1 MTGVP
6 LRSDG
11 QAMGALS
18 VLVTTLMVALGILVL
33 AGAASIRHIDLEW
46 RQALTGRWTVELDP
60 ATDAAAAVTTLKSM
74 PGVADAHALG
84 PDEIRA
90 LLKPWLRDPTLA
102 AELPLPV
109 LIDLSLDRA
118 APPKPAA
125 MARDLAARL
134 PNAKLDDHGAWTGD
148 LLRIARTGE
157 VVGLAFFAAIALTM
171 MVSIAATARARLG
184 VNREEIALL
193 HTIGASDGYIV
204 RQFQAGALRSA
215 VIGAFFGL
223 VVAAGAM
230 TAFIQNGPAV
240 APFAAQFQL
249 NRIDW
254 AVLACVPVAAVLLAT
269 AVAGLTA
276 RAVVRRLP

>member
-1 MTGVP
+1 MN
-6 LRSDG
+6 
-11 QAMGALS
+11 ALS
-18 VLVTTLMVALGILVL
+18 VLVTALMVALGILVL

-60 ATDAAAAVTTLKSM
+60 STDPAAAVTTLKTLS
-74 PGVADAHALG
+74 GIADAHALS

-90 LLKPWLRDPTLA
+90 LLQPWLRDPALA

-109 LIDLSLDRA
+109 LVDLSLDRA
-118 APPKPAA
+118 APPSSVT
-125 MARDLAARL
+125 MAREVADKL
-134 PNAKLDDHGAWTGD
+134 PNAKLDDHAAWTGD
-148 LLRIARTGE
+148 LLRIAQTGE

-171 MVSIAATARARLG
+171 IVSIAATARARLG
-184 VNREEIALL
+184 VNRTEIALL

-223 VVAAGAM
+223 IVAAGAM

-240 APFAAQFQL
+240 APFAARFQL
-249 NRIDW
+249 DRIDW

-276 RAVVRRLP
+276 LSTVRRLP